1 MPENLRGG
9 HTEPG
14 GERVPLEVWVM
25 LERMT
30 LIDAGAALGIS
41 PDAVR
46 MRIRRGMM
54 QGEKDEEGRWLVW
67 VDTEQA
73 EHERLARQ
81 ANERA
86 DEREPEPGE
95 PVEPTMGELR
105 MTIAVLEARLAA
117 AESERDFLRK
127 QVDTLVFAQ
136 GMQAQ
141 RALPNPERRGLWA
154 RLFGRG

>member
-1 MPENLRGG
+1 
-9 HTEPG
+9 
-14 GERVPLEVWVM
+14 M

-105 MTIAVLEARLAA
+105 MTIAVLEERIGELK
-117 AESERDFLRK
+117 EERDFLRR
-127 QVDTLVFAQ
+127 QVDTLIFAQ
-136 GMQAQ
+136 GMAAQ
-141 RALPNPERRGLWA
+141 KALPNPARRNWWA
-154 RLFGRG
+154 RLFGGSA

>member
-1 MPENLRGG
+1 VPENLRGG

>member
-1 MPENLRGG
+1 
-9 HTEPG
+9 
-14 GERVPLEVWVM
+14 M

-73 EHERLARQ
+73 ERERLARQ

-95 PVEPTMGELR
+95 PTMEELR
-105 MTIAVLEARLAA
+105 MTIAVLEARLEAL
-117 AESERDFLRK
+117 EDVREERDFLRK

>member
-1 MPENLRGG
+1 VPENLRGG

-14 GERVPLEVWVM
+14 GERVPPEVWVM